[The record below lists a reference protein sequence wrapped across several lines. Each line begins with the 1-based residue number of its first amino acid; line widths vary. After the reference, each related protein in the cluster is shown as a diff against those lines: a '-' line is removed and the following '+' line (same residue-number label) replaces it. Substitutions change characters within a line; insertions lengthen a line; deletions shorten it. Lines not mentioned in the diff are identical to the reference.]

1 MRRPASVASLT
12 WEMRKT
18 CLLQDSF
25 TWQLLQ
31 HYSLGR
37 PNPRHT
43 RASLPRA
50 SPVLPVHGN
59 DRLPVSSK
67 VADLDALPE
76 RVNTIGQKLDALS
89 ASVDRRFEE
98 VDKRFDAVDGR
109 FEDIDRRFEDIDR
122 RFEDIDRRF
131 DGVDEHFAEQRR
143 YTEFAF
149 ERLEQGL
156 AANTARLERVEHVV
170 AANASGLARLE
181 RKLDQLI
188 DSQSTPASRARSAK
202 PKKR

>member
-31 HYSLGR
+31 HHSLGR

-89 ASVDRRFEE
+89 ASVGRRFEE
-98 VDKRFDAVDGR
+98 VDKRFDAVDG
-109 FEDIDRRFEDIDR
+109 